1 MVLRSAG
8 QADDRQTYWALQAP
22 ADLEDGNQSARTTP
36 ETAHRNEGQPQEV
49 ALRVSPDERM
59 SFQSF
64 LAKTVGTTPAE
75 THFFLYDKFALRE
88 PNWFKV
94 PAFLEAC
101 MGIAGHAKLTILYQ
115 PRRRADIEKDGPD
128 PKPCAA
134 QALHKSCHEV
144 FPAAQ
149 LPHDRY
155 LFAVSDKQTR
165 AWQLSNSPLAAKAEY
180 GAELNAGTPL
190 AWPALTVFPVDFADL
205 EAGFQTLLR

>member
-1 MVLRSAG
+1 
-8 QADDRQTYWALQAP
+8 
-22 ADLEDGNQSARTTP
+22 
-36 ETAHRNEGQPQEV
+36 
-49 ALRVSPDERM
+49 
-59 SFQSF
+59 
-64 LAKTVGTTPAE
+64 
-75 THFFLYDKFALRE
+75 
-88 PNWFKV
+88 
-94 PAFLEAC
+94 
-101 MGIAGHAKLTILYQ
+101 
-115 PRRRADIEKDGPD
+115 
-128 PKPCAA
+128 
-134 QALHKSCHEV
+134 LHKSCHEV

>member
-1 MVLRSAG
+1 
-8 QADDRQTYWALQAP
+8 
-22 ADLEDGNQSARTTP
+22 
-36 ETAHRNEGQPQEV
+36 
-49 ALRVSPDERM
+49 
-59 SFQSF
+59 
-64 LAKTVGTTPAE
+64 
-75 THFFLYDKFALRE
+75 
-88 PNWFKV
+88 
-94 PAFLEAC
+94 

-165 AWQLSNSPLAAKAEY
+165 AWQLSNSPLAAKAEN